1 MEKAPKPQ
9 RNKRLMKGKSH
20 VGGAMIERDV
30 SILDGLKMDKRG
42 LTLRDYQ

>member
-1 MEKAPKPQ
+1 MEKTPKPK

-20 VGGAMIERDV
+20 IGGAMIKRDV

-42 LTLRDYQ
+42 LTLTDYQ